1 LRKKKGQ
8 DNFQKQN
15 FEEHQKVIFQSLR
28 KIETEDLSRAYASI
42 SEIMHFL
49 REKRKPLSR
58 PAIYKHLRILE
69 NKNIVSKVGKGRY
82 SSRMALLARKL
93 YTSLMTRETAE
104 TIPSLWVQDFDEITS
119 EHFSEIRFSTK
130 KGDESELFLNLAELN
145 LEKQSLR
152 DLQTIAQFTE
162 ITVLSECIIDEL
174 EKEYL
179 KREVA
184 KFLLYYISHRRN
196 KTTSTEEEIRL
207 LKRLNEGYQYSS
219 WMTDTKLINDL
230 YEYKRKKEEF
240 DLKNQGIQLIIIF
253 NPNKPEEKLMDEF
266 TEYQYITLQNRIQNK
281 EINLQNEINRLFYN
295 VNSSFKT
302 LMSLKNALK
311 HIF

>member
-1 LRKKKGQ
+1 MRKKKGQ

>member
-219 WMTDTKLINDL
+219 WMTDTKLIDDL

>member
-1 LRKKKGQ
+1 
-8 DNFQKQN
+8 
-15 FEEHQKVIFQSLR
+15 
-28 KIETEDLSRAYASI
+28 
-42 SEIMHFL
+42 MHFL

-219 WMTDTKLINDL
+219 WMTDTKLIDDL